1 MTENNAI
8 IICFLKI
15 NHLLRQEQEKITIG
29 VFLSFR
35 VVVTVYLLNESD
47 LPVAFRFHVSVLTN
61 QISNHLWSNYK
72 WSLHISAEQKTNLHL
87 HSQLVRSVVES
98 NLWIDEGSGSEVG
111 GSYYGVQTKENLL

>member
-61 QISNHLWSNYK
+61 QILSNYK
-72 WSLHISAEQKTNLHL
+72 CFLHISAEQKTNLNL
-87 HSQLVRSVVES
+87 HSQLVRSVVEL
-98 NLWIDEGSGSEVG
+98 NLWIDEGSGAEVG
-111 GSYYGVQTKENLL
+111 GSYYGVQTK